1 MSFKWKNLLPGVVSF
16 FANLGSGSA
25 GSLLANY
32 QTAAQTAVK
41 AAVTKV
47 DNGVDWLQAAFDKWE
62 DSNPLAKEAITD
74 TTNLL
79 KALGIQLPDESAVV
93 THVKAAVAD
102 LAGIFVPQATAATG
116 AATTGASDAT
126 ATTAQAA
133 TAPAAS

>member
-1 MSFKWKNLLPGVVSF
+1 MSFKWKNILPGIISF
-16 FANLGSGSA
+16 FVNLGSGSA
-25 GSLLANY
+25 SSLLANY

-47 DNGVDWLQAAFDKWE
+47 DNGVDWLQAAFNKWE
-62 DSNPLAKEAITD
+62 DNNPLAKEAITD
-74 TTNLL
+74 ATALL

-102 LAGIFVPQATAATG
+102 LAGIFVPQTS
-116 AATTGASDAT
+116 ATTGTTTADASGT
-126 ATTAQAA
+126 TTAQAA

>member
-1 MSFKWKNLLPGVVSF
+1 MSFKWKNILPGIVSF
-16 FANLGSGSA
+16 FGNLGSTSA
-25 GSLLANY
+25 SSLLANY
-32 QTAAQTAVK
+32 QTSAQTAVK

-62 DSNPLAKEAITD
+62 DSNPLAQEAITGA
-74 TTNLL
+74 TALL

-102 LAGIFVPQATAATG
+102 LAGIFVPQTTTA
-116 AATTGASDAT
+116 AATTTPVATDA
-126 ATTAQAA
+126 TAQAA

>member
-1 MSFKWKNLLPGVVSF
+1 MSFKWKSILPGIVSF
-16 FANLGSGSA
+16 FGNLGSGSA

-47 DNGVDWLQAAFDKWE
+47 DNGIDQLQSAFDKWE

-74 TTNLL
+74 TTALL

-102 LAGIFVPQATAATG
+102 LAGIFVPQATTAT
-116 AATTGASDAT
+116 S
-126 ATTAQAA
+126 TTAQAA
-133 TAPAAS
+133 TAPAVS